1 MSRGRPIIELTLSE
15 QDHDELS
22 AMARSRSLP
31 AGITLRAKIVLR
43 CAQNRGTPAVAA
55 ELGTSVQTACK
66 WRERFRQ
73 GGVAALCDEVRSGR
87 PRTIR
92 EERVAE
98 WLRRSIDTKPK
109 VGTHWSCRR
118 FALEHGVSKSTVQRL
133 WESFQLQPHRHQ
145 DFKFSTDA
153 HFVEK
158 VVDVTGLYLAPP
170 EKALVLAVD
179 EKSQCQ
185 ALERTQPAL
194 PLGLGYAEGY
204 THDYTRHGTTTLFA
218 ALNVAGGRIISRCK
232 PGHRHTEFIAFLRQI
247 DANTPP
253 ELDLPVIVDNY
264 ATHKHPKVKLWLAR
278 HPRFHFHFTPP
289 TPRGSTR
296 WRSSLGSSPNRRSA
310 EDRSP
315 ASRTSSIK
323 STLSWQPTT
332 KRPSLLPG
340 PPPPNRSSSSV
351 LTLGLSRIAWRGARR
366 ARPNVTSRQRVPRTA
381 TACCQT
387 PRSLQRCQWSKSV
400 SSGGKSWARA
410 HQRQPSRRRGRMASS
425 TRRLGSLERAP
436 RGSGR
441 SKNFSS
447 LVHGASLR
455 SLG

>member
-1 MSRGRPIIELTLSE
+1 MSRGRPIVELNLNQE
-15 QDHDELS
+15 DHEELS

-31 AGITLRAKIVLR
+31 AGLTLRAKIVLA

-66 WRERFRQ
+66 WRERFRR
-73 GGVAALCDEVRSGR
+73 GGVAALRDETRPGR

-98 WLRRSIDTKPK
+98 LLQKTIRTKPK
-109 VGTHWSCRR
+109 VGTHWSCRS

-133 WESFQLQPHRHQ
+133 WESFQLQPHRRE

-204 THDYTRHGTTTLFA
+204 THDYPRHGTTTLFA
-218 ALNVAGGRIISRCK
+218 ALDVASGKIIRRCK
-232 PGHRHTEFIAFLRQI
+232 PGRRHTEFISFLRQI

-253 ELDLPVIVDNY
+253 ELDLHVIVDNY
-264 ATHKHPKVKLWLAR
+264 ATPKHPKVKVWLAR
-278 HPRFHFHFTPP
+278 HPRFHFHFTP
-289 TPRGSTR
+289 TDSSWLNQVEIFFGIITKQAIRRGSF
-296 WRSSLGSSPNRRSA
+296 
-310 EDRSP
+310 
-315 ASRTSSIK
+315 
-323 STLSWQPTT
+323 
-332 KRPSLLPG
+332 
-340 PPPPNRSSSSV
+340 SSV
-351 LTLGLSRIAWRGARR
+351 KDLIRKIDTFVEAYNQTAKPFAWTATAESIFLKLERLLSRI
-366 ARPNVTSRQRVPRTA
+366 
-381 TACCQT
+381 
-387 PRSLQRCQWSKSV
+387 
-400 SSGGKSWARA
+400 SGTQ
-410 HQRQPSRRRGRMASS
+410 H
-425 TRRLGSLERAP
+425 
-436 RGSGR
+436 
-441 SKNFSS
+441 
-447 LVHGASLR
+447 
-455 SLG
+455 

>member
-1 MSRGRPIIELTLSE
+1 MSQGRPIIELTLSE

-22 AMARSRSLP
+22 AMARSRRLP

-43 CAQNRGTPAVAA
+43 CAQNRGTPVVAA
-55 ELGTSVQTACK
+55 ALGVSVQTACK

-73 GGVAALCDEVRSGR
+73 GGVAALRDEVRSGR

-98 WLRRSIDTKPK
+98 LLQQTINTKPK
-109 VGTHWSCRR
+109 DGSTHWSCRR

-133 WESFQLQPHRHQ
+133 WESFRLQPHRHE

-185 ALERTQPAL
+185 ALERTQPSL
-194 PLGLGYAEGY
+194 PMGLGYAEGY

-218 ALNVAGGRIISRCK
+218 ALDVASGKIISRCK

-253 ELDLPVIVDNY
+253 GLDLHVIVDNY
-264 ATHKHPKVKLWLAR
+264 ATHKHPKVKVWLAR
-278 HPRFHFHFTPP
+278 HPRFHFHFTP
-289 TPRGSTR
+289 TYSSWLNQVEIFFGIITKQAIRRGSFASVKDLIKKIDAFVEAYNQTAKPFA
-296 WRSSLGSSPNRRSA
+296 WTATA
-310 EDRSP
+310 E
-315 ASRTSSIK
+315 SIFLK
-323 STLSWQPTT
+323 LE
-332 KRPSLLPG
+332 RL
-340 PPPPNRSSSSV
+340 
-351 LTLGLSRIAWRGARR
+351 LSRI
-366 ARPNVTSRQRVPRTA
+366 
-381 TACCQT
+381 
-387 PRSLQRCQWSKSV
+387 
-400 SSGGKSWARA
+400 SGTQ
-410 HQRQPSRRRGRMASS
+410 H
-425 TRRLGSLERAP
+425 
-436 RGSGR
+436 
-441 SKNFSS
+441 
-447 LVHGASLR
+447 
-455 SLG
+455 

>member
-1 MSRGRPIIELTLSE
+1 MSRGRPIIELTLSQ
-15 QDHDELS
+15 QDREELS

-73 GGVAALCDEVRSGR
+73 GGVAALRDEVRAGR
-87 PRTIR
+87 PRTIQ

-98 WLRRSIDTKPK
+98 WLQKTISNKPK
-109 VGTHWSCRR
+109 VGTHWSCRS
-118 FALEHGVSKSTVQRL
+118 FALAHGVSKSTVQRL
-133 WESFQLQPHRHQ
+133 WERFQLQPHRHA

-218 ALNVAGGRIISRCK
+218 ALDLASGKVIRRCK

-253 ELDLPVIVDNY
+253 ELDLHVIVDND
-264 ATHKHPKVKLWLAR
+264 ATHKHPKVKVWLAR
-278 HPRFHFHFTPP
+278 HPRFHFHFTP
-289 TPRGSTR
+289 TYSSWLNQVEIFFGISTKQAIRRGSF
-296 WRSSLGSSPNRRSA
+296 SSVKDLVGKIDAFVAAYNQTAKPFAWTATA
-310 EDRSP
+310 ESIFLKLERLL
-315 ASRTSSIK
+315 SRTSG
-323 STLSWQPTT
+323 TQ
-332 KRPSLLPG
+332 
-340 PPPPNRSSSSV
+340 
-351 LTLGLSRIAWRGARR
+351 
-366 ARPNVTSRQRVPRTA
+366 
-381 TACCQT
+381 
-387 PRSLQRCQWSKSV
+387 
-400 SSGGKSWARA
+400 
-410 HQRQPSRRRGRMASS
+410 H
-425 TRRLGSLERAP
+425 
-436 RGSGR
+436 
-441 SKNFSS
+441 
-447 LVHGASLR
+447 
-455 SLG
+455 